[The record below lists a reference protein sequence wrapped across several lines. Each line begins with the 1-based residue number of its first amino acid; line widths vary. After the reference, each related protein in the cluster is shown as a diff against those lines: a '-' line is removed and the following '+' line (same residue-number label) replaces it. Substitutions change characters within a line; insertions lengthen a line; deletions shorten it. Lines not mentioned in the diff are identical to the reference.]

1 MPVKNNIAFTEAQM
15 RAISQTPL
23 HDLVEVLVLAK
34 HRAAH
39 DLLPKKDKSTKA
51 MAKASAGNPSPVDP
65 ADVTQE
71 AHDHDPPSEGADGSF
86 FIDFDYSETQ
96 HAMKSFLPIS
106 GNSQQ
111 LSVWRVNNGHT
122 QISVTVE
129 TTDLDTRIV
138 RNYMVTGVEP
148 QVIIEVEK
156 KADSGG
162 WVLAD
167 VVTFLSGTLNSAIG
181 FGNPDLGKSP
191 NLQPQKN
198 KSVHFTHLGFGKASF
213 RVAAISIGS
222 VRIVPEGPNHK
233 TRFKILP
240 WHPVKVPV
248 TNTGTTGTGQHSSD
262 LLS

>member
-1 MPVKNNIAFTEAQM
+1 MPVKKNIAFTEAQM
-15 RAISQTPL
+15 RTISQTPL

-39 DLLPKKDKSTKA
+39 DLLPVKAKSMKA
-51 MAKASAGNPSPVDP
+51 MAKASAGNTGPVDP

-86 FIDFDYSETQ
+86 WIDFDYSEAQ
-96 HAMKSFLPIS
+96 HQTISFLPIVKD
-106 GNSQQ
+106 GQK
-111 LSVWRVNNGHT
+111 LTVWRVNNGHT

-129 TTDLDTRIV
+129 TTDLETRIV
-138 RNYMVTGVEP
+138 RNYMVTGAEP

-156 KADSGG
+156 KAASG

-167 VVTFLSGTLNSAIG
+167 VVSFLSGTLNSTIG
-181 FGNPDLGKSP
+181 FGNPDLATKTS
-191 NLQPQKN
+191 LQPQKN
-198 KSVHFTHLGFGKASF
+198 KSVHFTHLGFGEASF

-222 VRIVPEGPNHK
+222 VRIVPEGANHK

-248 TNTGTTGTGQHSSD
+248 TTKGTTGTGQQSSD

>member
-1 MPVKNNIAFTEAQM
+1 MPVKKNIVFTEAQM

-39 DLLPKKDKSTKA
+39 DLLPKSVKSIAA
-51 MAKASAGNPSPVDP
+51 MAKASGGNLDTHVT
-65 ADVTQE
+65 DVTLE

-86 FIDFDYSETQ
+86 SIDFDYSETQ
-96 HAMKSFLPIS
+96 HQTISFLPIVKD
-106 GNSQQ
+106 GQK
-111 LSVWRVNNGHT
+111 LTVWRVNNGHT

-129 TTDLDTRIV
+129 TTDLDSRIV
-138 RNYMVTGVEP
+138 RNYMVTGAEP

-156 KADSGG
+156 KAASG

-167 VVTFLSGTLNSAIG
+167 VVTFLSGTLNSTIG
-181 FGNPDLGKSP
+181 FANPDLATSTS
-191 NLQPQKN
+191 LQPQKN
-198 KSVHFTHLGFGKASF
+198 KSVHFTHLGFGEASF

-222 VRIVPEGPNHK
+222 VRIVPEGANHK

-248 TNTGTTGTGQHSSD
+248 TTTGTTGTGQRSKD